1 MIYDNTYPRYLP
13 HLEHP
18 EVLVMGLNPMQA
30 ESWIEQD
37 NSLPSYIQHKRTMR
51 SLHGARV
58 YQADQTSLPAQLELS
73 KMLRAHLLESDG
85 REHLDG
91 KESGSVPTEVPPA
104 ADSPEVLWETSLWI
118 ADDLVLMEQR
128 GDEYYLTAASLCSP
142 SHWHLEEKFGRP
154 MREIHDPIPGFHR
167 ELTPRIDRFFKHLQP
182 SHPVVRFNWSVQAG
196 YNLAQFPD
204 SEPPV
209 DEHTDLYY
217 RCERQSL
224 VRLPVT
230 GAIAFTIR
238 VYLHPL
244 ETLSRVPGA
253 MTAMLKAI
261 DGTPTA
267 LAQYKGFDQLASALG
282 KYRAI
287 NSPEPPA

>member
-13 HLEHP
+13 HVEHP
-18 EVLVMGLNPMQA
+18 EVLLMGLSPMQS
-30 ESWIEQD
+30 ESWIEPD
-37 NSLPSYIQHKRTMR
+37 DSLPSYIQHKRTMR

-58 YQADQTSLPAQLELS
+58 YMAKRSSLPAQQELS
-73 KMLRAHLLESDG
+73 KNLRAHLGESNSNELG
-85 REHLDG
+85 P
-91 KESGSVPTEVPPA
+91 VPSE
-104 ADSPEVLWETSLWI
+104 DSPAGDIPEILWQSSLWV

-142 SHWHLEEKFGRP
+142 SHWHLEEKFGLP

-167 ELTPRIDRFFKHLQP
+167 ELTPSIDRFFDHLKP
-182 SHPVVRFNWSVQAG
+182 SRPVVRFNWSVQAE

-209 DEHTDLYY
+209 DEHTELYY

-261 DGTPTA
+261 DEMPTL
-267 LAQYKGFDQLASALG
+267 LAEYKGFDQLASALG

-287 NSPEPPA
+287 NGQNSLE